1 MTAFG
6 RKQPARWM
14 IFQVVERP
22 LSGKAGIHRLRILV
36 RWVLAEMMG
45 YLFDKQVLLKQSKP
59 SMDAGDL
66 RD

>member
-1 MTAFG
+1 M
-6 RKQPARWM
+6 
-14 IFQVVERP
+14 VERP
-22 LSGKAGIHRLRILV
+22 LSGKADIHRLRILV

-45 YLFDKQVLLKQSKP
+45 YLLDKQVFLKQSKP